1 MFSPS
6 LPLRLQ
12 SSVRKAIKTVLRVSY
27 LSIKVSAWIKGADIG
42 DIISDDVV
50 LKNGTHRKSGLITE
64 ISSLPTAL
72 LTLYYLEQAMVSVQP
87 KCSHPQTTHQIS
99 FYFIRK
105 TWTLIWISAGVCSV
119 GGKPLQTWFLWLCS
133 KNLPRSTRF
142 RESRSRSS
150 VNPLDP
156 SRSSSH
162 LAPDLPVL
170 QSFAFVSGDHPF
182 PLCSSFLTLSFQV
195 RPDKEMKSH
204 ARPRQS
210 PWPQRPAPANAHGD
224 CTSGPSWVHLGPFP
238 CPFWPPVQ
246 RWLPGNWGVSS
257 LPSSSCTGSFWLL
270 RAVSI
275 SRHESHPSLPVNPL
289 CRIHSFKSSHWAL
302 DFLSLYF

>member
-6 LPLRLQ
+6 SPLRFQ

-27 LSIKVSAWIKGADIG
+27 LSIKVSAWIKGADIW

-50 LKNGTHRKSGLITE
+50 LKNGSHRKSGLITE

-150 VNPLDP
+150 VNPVDS
-156 SRSSSH
+156 SRSSSP
-162 LAPDLPVL
+162 AVL
-170 QSFAFVSGDHPF
+170 
-182 PLCSSFLTLSFQV
+182 CICIRRSSLSFVLLFPHLVLPSQ
-195 RPDKEMKSH
+195 
-204 ARPRQS
+204 ARQ
-210 PWPQRPAPANAHGD
+210 GD
-224 CTSGPSWVHLGPFP
+224 EEPCQASAVSLTSEASTSKRT
-238 CPFWPPVQ
+238 
-246 RWLPGNWGVSS
+246 RWLHIRSQLSAFGTIPMSLLTSS
-257 LPSSSCTGSFWLL
+257 PEMAARELRCVQPAQFKLHWLILASKSCQHFQAWVPSFPPCQ
-270 RAVSI
+270 
-275 SRHESHPSLPVNPL
+275 PSLQN
-289 CRIHSFKSSHWAL
+289 
-302 DFLSLYF
+302 SLL